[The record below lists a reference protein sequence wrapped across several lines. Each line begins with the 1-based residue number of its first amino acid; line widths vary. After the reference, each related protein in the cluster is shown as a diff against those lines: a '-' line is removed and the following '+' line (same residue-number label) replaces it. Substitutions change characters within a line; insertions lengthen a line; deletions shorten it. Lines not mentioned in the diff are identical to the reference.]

1 MSVKGEK
8 IHQFCKISAL
18 IGVFFRFNRLFSAL
32 IEAVFV
38 VILPRRGYLLM
49 EKLVFCH
56 HPAP

>member
-18 IGVFFRFNRLFSAL
+18 IGVFPALTDYFSDL
-32 IEAVFV
+32 IEA
-38 VILPRRGYLLM
+38 
-49 EKLVFCH
+49 VFCH